1 MRFLST
7 TTLASTA
14 LLGQAMAL
22 YIEKTCHDITL
33 DPQTEV
39 LSASCNDREGVPHPN
54 SFDLNTCLGWNSED
68 AAITY
73 GKNFGDVCND
83 CYLEQRFLEQWE
95 GIYTFVVCNCDG
107 DSGKDYGL

>member
-7 TTLASTA
+7 TTLAATA

-39 LSASCNDREGVPHPN
+39 LSTSCNDREGVPHPN

-73 GKNFGDVCND
+73 VSISPSFDNVKGV
-83 CYLEQRFLEQWE
+83 RMR
-95 GIYTFVVCNCDG
+95 
-107 DSGKDYGL
+107 S